1 MKKIFS
7 YIIMMTVSLVAF
19 SQDDIYPAPAQK
31 GVIILNNATIHVGN
45 GQIIENGS
53 IKINNGKIEQVGQNI
68 SVPTSDVKVYDVK
81 GKHVYPG
88 LILSNSQ
95 LGLVEISSV
104 RASSDGREIGE
115 LNPNIRSVVAYNTD
129 SKLIN
134 TLKSNGILFV
144 NVIPDGGLISGSSSV
159 VQLDAWNW
167 EDAAY
172 KMDNGIHFNM
182 PNLISRP
189 NQFGGG
195 GPGQQGQFGQGAGDV
210 VARGLE
216 QINQVKSF
224 FREAKAYVEEK
235 HDQTNLK
242 FEAVKGLFT
251 KKQKLF
257 IHCNVVREILIAAD
271 FVKEFGFD
279 VVLVGASEC
288 WQVAD
293 LIKQSNMS
301 VILSQAHSLP
311 TMVDD
316 DVDQPYKVAAALQ
329 KAGVLYAINDD
340 DGSARGRNLPF
351 NAGTYAA
358 YGITKEEALTAITL
372 SAAKILGVADRTGS
386 LEVGKDANIVVSEGD
401 ILDMKSSIITLAFIQ
416 GRMVDLN
423 DKHKQLYER
432 YKHKYGIK

>member
-1 MKKIFS
+1 MMKN
-7 YIIMMTVSLVAF
+7 IITIIITLAIVHIAIA
-19 SQDDIYPAPAQK
+19 QDNIYPAPANN
-31 GVIILNNATIHVGN
+31 GTFFITNATIHIGN
-45 GQIIENGS
+45 GQVIEKGT
-53 IKINNGKIEQVGQNI
+53 IKVNNGKIEEVGQAI
-68 SVPTSDVKVYDVK
+68 SIPSGDAKVFDVK

-95 LGLVEISSV
+95 LGLVEVPTV
-104 RASSDGREIGE
+104 RATVDGTEIGD
-115 LNPNIRSVVAYNTD
+115 LNPTIRSIVAYNTD

-134 TLKSNGILFV
+134 TLKSNGILFANIV
-144 NVIPDGGLISGSSSV
+144 PDGPIISGSSSV

-182 PNLISRP
+182 PALINRP
-189 NQFGGG
+189 NPFAEFFGL
-195 GPGQQGQFGQGAGDV
+195 PAPQGDPVKRA
-210 VARGLE
+210 LE
-216 QINQVKSF
+216 QIEQVKIF
-224 FREAKAYVEEK
+224 FREAKAYAAQDK
-235 HDQTNLK
+235 HEQVNLK
-242 FEAVKGLFT
+242 LESVRGLFE

-257 IHCNVVREILIAAD
+257 VHCGVVKEILVAAD

-288 WQVAD
+288 WQIAD
-293 LIKQSNMS
+293 LIKQNNMS
-301 VILSQAHSLP
+301 VILGQAHSLP
-311 TMVDD
+311 TMADD
-316 DVDQPYKVAAALQ
+316 DVDQPYKTAAALQ
-329 KAGVLYAINDD
+329 KAGVLYAINDE

-358 YGITKEEALTAITL
+358 YGISKEEALSAITL
-372 SAAKILGVADRTGS
+372 NAAKILGVSDHTGS
-386 LEVGKDANIVVSEGD
+386 LEKGKEANIVVSEGD

-432 YKHKYGIK
+432 YKHKYNIK

>member
-1 MKKIFS
+1 MKRILFLFT
-7 YIIMMTVSLVAF
+7 ILAF
-19 SQDDIYPAPAQK
+19 AGLAKAQDDVYPAPAYK
-31 GVIILNNATIHVGN
+31 GLLFITNATIHVGN
-45 GQIIENGS
+45 GQIIENGT
-53 IKINNGKIEQVGQNI
+53 IKVNNGKIEQVGQNI
-68 SVPTSDVKVYDVK
+68 AVPTGDVKVFDVK

-95 LGLVEISSV
+95 LGLIEISSV
-104 RASSDGREIGE
+104 RATSDGREIGE
-115 LNPNIRSVVAYNTD
+115 MNPNIRAVVAYNTD

-144 NVIPDGGLISGSSSV
+144 NVIPDGGLITGSSSV

-172 KMDNGIHFNM
+172 KLDNGIHFNM
-182 PNLISRP
+182 PSLLNRP
-189 NQFGGG
+189 NQFGGFG
-195 GPGQQGQFGQGAGDV
+195 GQGFGRQEQGDAV
-210 VARGLE
+210 SRGLE
-216 QINQVKSF
+216 QINRIKSF
-224 FREAKAYVEEK
+224 FREAKAYLAQDK

-242 FEAVKGLFT
+242 FEAVKGLFD
-251 KKQKLF
+251 KKQKFF
-257 IHCNVVREILIAAD
+257 IHCDLVREILVAAD

-279 VVLVGASEC
+279 VVLVGASES

-301 VILSQAHSLP
+301 VIISQAHSLP
-311 TMVDD
+311 TLVDD
-316 DVDQPYKVAAALQ
+316 DVDQPYKLAAALQ

-351 NAGTYAA
+351 NAGTYSA
-358 YGITKEEALTAITL
+358 YGISKEEALTAITL
-372 SAAKILGVADRTGS
+372 SPAKILGVADRTGS

-401 ILDMKSSIITLAFIQ
+401 ILDMKTSIITHAFIQ
-416 GRMVDLN
+416 GRQMDLN
-423 DKHKQLYER
+423 DKHKQLFDR